1 MHAHRNPLSF
11 IALMVTLMLPWGG
24 GGGGVEWGGAA
35 IALAHILDAQIL
47 NMRKASK
54 PRTCKA
60 TYKLVVST
68 NVVNLHAMKTTV
80 SFDRMF

>member
-11 IALMVTLMLPWGG
+11 IAWVVTLMLPW

-35 IALAHILDAQIL
+35 IAFAHILDAQIL
-47 NMRKASK
+47 NTRKASK

-60 TYKLVVST
+60 TYKLVVPT
-68 NVVNLHAMKTTV
+68 NVINLHAMKTTV